1 MIEIIPLTFPH
12 SNSKKSPN
20 VSSIPSLVS
29 MDPFAKF
36 EFHYPADEFWW
47 DESSDCD
54 TEVPLK
60 PIDIDVSARLKELQR
75 SCDLE
80 IPKSTPYQIHFPI
93 PTITAIPKP
102 KEEKDFIDKII
113 DTVHLQEKK
122 IRYEK
127 TPKM

>member
-47 DESSDCD
+47 DEGSDCD
-54 TEVPLK
+54 TEV
-60 PIDIDVSARLKELQR
+60 
-75 SCDLE
+75 
-80 IPKSTPYQIHFPI
+80 T
-93 PTITAIPKP
+93 PKP
-102 KEEKDFIDKII
+102 SVIVKFSE
-113 DTVHLQEKK
+113 
-122 IRYEK
+122 
-127 TPKM
+127 